1 MQTASVKL
9 KFRILW
15 TVFVDYFPLF
25 ADLRQRPCLIV
36 GAGQVA
42 LRKMTLLLR
51 AGATITLVAPKATQ
65 AIRDA
70 HRARQ
75 VRWIEADFAADHLA
89 DHVLVVS
96 AANDDAVNRHVADV
110 ARAAG
115 RLCNVV
121 DDPTNCSFITPAI
134 VDRGGITVAV
144 SSGGR
149 SPTVARWVKAQIE
162 RALPQRVD
170 AMVALASRW
179 RDSVRAR
186 VPAGQ
191 PRQRFW
197 LDVFNGA
204 IGTHILA
211 GRDAQA
217 ERSMTRRLAAPQR
230 DDHAG
235 TAYLVGAGPG
245 EADLLTLRGAKLLS
259 EADVVMHD
267 SLVARSVLELA
278 RRDATFVNVGKRAGH
293 HSMTQTQITAKL
305 VDLVGQGLRVC
316 RLKGGDPF
324 VFGRGGEEAL
334 ALEHAGLS
342 FEIVPGVTAAS
353 ACGAY
358 AGIPLTHRGVAD
370 SVTFVTAHGCQ
381 RGRLPNYADLVRRDR
396 TVVFYMGVKRLPDIG
411 RGLMAHGRDHTTPV
425 ALVQNGGL
433 ANQSVI
439 ITTLSALAANT
450 HRNVA
455 SPACVIVG
463 EVVALQQRL
472 AWYQPTSST
481 SSHLPPALSFRASH

>member
-1 MQTASVKL
+1 M
-9 KFRILW
+9 
-15 TVFVDYFPLF
+15 DYFPLF
-25 ADLRQRPCLIV
+25 ADVRQRPCLIV

-42 LRKMTLLLR
+42 LRKMTLLHR
-51 AGATITLVAPKATQ
+51 AGADITLVAPKA
-65 AIRDA
+65 AEAVHAA
-70 HRARQ
+70 HAAQ
-75 VRWIEADFAADHLA
+75 KVRWIEAEFTPSHLT
-89 DHVLVVS
+89 DHVLVIS
-96 AANDDAVNRHVADV
+96 ATNDDAVNRHVADV

-121 DDPTNCSFITPAI
+121 DDPANCSFITPAI

-170 AMVALASRW
+170 ALVALASRW

-191 PRQRFW
+191 SRQRFW
-197 LDVFNGA
+197 LRIFNGA
-204 IGTHILA
+204 VGEHVLA

-217 ERSMTRRLAAPQR
+217 ERAMTRQLASPEQ
-230 DDHAG
+230 DDRAG
-235 TAYLVGAGPG
+235 SAWLVGAGPG
-245 EADLLTLRGAKLLS
+245 EADLITLRGAKLLS

-278 RRDATFVNVGKRAGH
+278 RRDATFINVGKRAGH

-381 RGRLPNYADLVRRDR
+381 RGRVPDYADLVRRDR

-411 RGLMAHGRDHTTPV
+411 HGLIAHGRDRATPV

-433 ANQSVI
+433 ANQQV
-439 ITTLSALAANT
+439 ITTTLGALAENA

-463 EVVALQQRL
+463 EVVALAQRL
-472 AWYQPTSST
+472 AWYQPTSSA
-481 SSHLPPALSFRASH
+481 SSHLPPALSFRATN